1 MNFRAKISEYKAQL
15 SLQHEIVI
23 DMTQIRSNNSLA
35 NDKWIK
41 ACMQI
46 KVIDSKLWI
55 SYKTM
60 TLFTILFLS
69 SFSLI
74 YAQKVGLYGKINVP
88 ANYDWTNKLYFSS
101 SYQTSSIIEC
111 GTACLADEQNCEMF
125 TINGLVCH
133 LGFFSQVLTGPTI
146 SNPPQNEIGYLDL
159 TKFNDVILAK
169 FFQVSGFTEK
179 EKFQDIFYASKS
191 SDFVQCAFGCYDIND
206 QCTIFL
212 FKDGLC
218 YEGSHIPLGP
228 SVPNLPQNLEKDDV
242 YISKDLESLIFGAFA
257 NIPEVVASKWQSFVR
272 KVSNEPESEKACQ
285 LLAALEEWEYA
296 VYKSNEE
303 ETGAC
308 YLGTIVS
315 NMTALQ
321 ITSDNTA
328 AKVKVRAFIQELS
341 FNDDSVMRSE
351 VWSAKQDPFIYK
363 IITWNIDLP
372 WENCA
377 YYCFFDTE
385 CEFFW
390 IRPQNCYLG
399 NFQINGTLDDGQDT
413 LTHTRIIKGIHFV
426 CSFFL

>member
-1 MNFRAKISEYKAQL
+1 
-15 SLQHEIVI
+15 
-23 DMTQIRSNNSLA
+23 
-35 NDKWIK
+35 
-41 ACMQI
+41 MQI

-88 ANYDWTNKLYFSS
+88 ANYDWTNKLYFST

-125 TINGLVCH
+125 TINNETLVCH
-133 LGFFSQVLTGPTI
+133 LGVYSQVPTGPTI

-191 SDFVQCAFGCYDIND
+191 TDFVQCAFGCYDIND

-228 SVPNLPQNLEKDDV
+228 SISNLPQNLEKDDV
-242 YISKDLESLIFGAFA
+242 YISKDLESLIFGGFA
-257 NIPEVVASKWQSFVR
+257 DIPEVVASKWQSFVR

-296 VYKSNEE
+296 VYNEE

-413 LTHTRIIKGIHFV
+413 LTHTRIIKGIPFV
-426 CSFFL
+426 CSFFFVDACLFV